1 MSEYQCSKCGKKVDA
16 MDAYEYRGAVSCV
29 GCFDE
34 VIEHRD
40 WQRNEII
47 AEESA
52 KTETFRGLDMTDS
65 IIGNANRQLLK
76 RKIEIA
82 GKESERLKRYERGE
96 L

>member
-1 MSEYQCSKCGKKVDA
+1 MSEYQCSKCGEELEA
-16 MDAYEYRGAVSCV
+16 MDAYEYRGAVSCAK
-29 GCFDE
+29 CFDE
-34 VIEHRD
+34 VIKHRD

-52 KTETFRGLDMTDS
+52 KTEVFRGLDMTDS
-65 IIGNANRQLLK
+65 VIGKANRQLLK

-82 GKESERLKRYERGE
+82 GKESERLKQYERGE